1 MTPLFIWQ
9 ERKQKGRKKK
19 KKKKTLQVYPS
30 LIKNVGKKVLKIS
43 NSNFSQMA
51 YMHIRIFFLF
61 SFFEN
66 LGKLLSAYRL
76 HRSGASS
83 SHTNG
88 AAPHEFNVLWVP
100 TIIWEEEWPNCY
112 TPKVLNNYLSYHG
125 ILKWLKKF

>member
-1 MTPLFIWQ
+1 MISCFISLN
-9 ERKQKGRKKK
+9 RKLTIKNDTIVHLTRKKTKGKKK

-30 LIKNVGKKVLKIS
+30 SIKNVGKNVLKIS

-61 SFFEN
+61 SFFFFSFFEN
-66 LGKLLSAYRL
+66 LGKLESAYEL

-88 AAPHEFNVLWVP
+88 AAPHEFNVL
-100 TIIWEEEWPNCY
+100 
-112 TPKVLNNYLSYHG
+112 
-125 ILKWLKKF
+125 